1 MEARV
6 MTDKKTLEQRRE
18 ELLAAAKSRPGVA
31 EASRVFEAALK
42 QSPSDGRVYRAVT
55 RFATGG
61 NA

>member
-1 MEARV
+1 
-6 MTDKKTLEQRRE
+6 MTEKKTLEQRRE

-31 EASRVFEAALK
+31 EASRVFDAALK